1 MNEGHLVRA
10 ILDRISN
17 PATRTDYSD
26 RSQRDI
32 GPPATSAVIEAS
44 ERAIGC
50 ALHPLHRR
58 LLQEVANG
66 GFGPGD
72 GLIGLPG
79 GSLDVDRR
87 SILELRE
94 ILWLDAD
101 TPLPLPVVPLCDWGC
116 AIYSCIDCETG
127 AVLTISEHGLKDT
140 GQQFH
145 AWLEDWISG
154 VDLWKRTVVLED
166 KVVVNPFTKQT
177 QTVKVVAGTTGTP
190 YLFRAQSAT

>member
-1 MNEGHLVRA
+1 MIEVHLVRA

-26 RSQRDI
+26 RGHQDI

-58 LLQEVANG
+58 LLQEVGNG

-79 GSLDVDRR
+79 GTLDGNGR
-87 SILELRE
+87 SIIELRE
-94 ILWLDAD
+94 VLWLDAD

-127 AVLTISEHGLKDT
+127 AILTISEDGLKDT
-140 GQQFH
+140 GREFH
-145 AWLEDWISG
+145 AWLEDWVSG
-154 VDLWKRTVVLED
+154 VDLWKRLVVLED
-166 KVVVNPFTKQT
+166 KVIVNPFTKRA

-190 YLFRAQSAT
+190 YLFRT